1 MNQKLALGVI
11 LSLSAAALHA
21 GDPKPNWTQN
31 CAGCHGADGAGHTK
45 AGRMVQVKNL
55 TDPACQHSFTDAQA
69 AAQIKNGFKDA
80 SGKEK
85 MKAFGDKLSDAEI
98 ADLVTYVRSLGA
110 KSS

>member
-1 MNQKLALGVI
+1 MNMKLPLCVVLLA
-11 LSLSAAALHA
+11 SAAALHA
-21 GDPKPNWTQN
+21 SDPKQNWTQN

-55 TDPACQHSFTDAQA
+55 TDPTYQHSFTDAQA
-69 AAQIKNGFKDA
+69 TTQIKNGFKDA

-85 MKAFGDKLSDAEI
+85 MKSFGSKFSDAEI
-98 ADLVTYVRSLGA
+98 ADLVTYVRSLGE